1 MWSAYGSFHIGF
13 NDDEKAWAALS
24 YQEANNEHVVQ
35 TAIRAVFKSGL
46 DRLGDTCPATPESW
60 CPQSVKTTR
69 GDTLADPGHAIDG
82 PLAAAH

>member
-46 DRLGDTCPATPESW
+46 DRLGDTL
-60 CPQSVKTTR
+60 TTS
-69 GDTLADPGHAIDG
+69 
-82 PLAAAH
+82 